1 MAEETTVVETD
12 AVVPEA
18 PAKKS
23 KLPVVLGALLL
34 LAAAVGG
41 GVWFFLSRGSPA
53 EAGGTEAGRTEEA
66 QPATKFVLH
75 LDSFTV
81 NLAGAEQTNFLR
93 ITIDLGLD
101 HVPEGADKEKEKNG
115 KGLPIAQI
123 RDSVLSVLTVC
134 DADELLTPEGKTKL
148 KKDLLQ
154 ALSREVPE
162 IGVREVYFTEFLVQ
176 R

>member
-1 MAEETTVVETD
+1 MAEETTPVETEP
-12 AVVPEA
+12 VVPEA

-23 KLPVVLGALLL
+23 KLPVVMGALLL
-34 LAAAVGG
+34 LAAAAGG
-41 GVWFFLSRGSPA
+41 GAWFFLSRGSAA
-53 EAGGTEAGRTEEA
+53 EAEKTEEA
-66 QPATKFVLH
+66 PPATKFVLH

-81 NLAGAEQTNFLR
+81 NLAGAEQSNFLR

-101 HVPEGADKEKEKNG
+101 HVPDGAEKEKEKNG
-115 KGLPIAQI
+115 RGLPIAQI

-148 KKDLLQ
+148 KKNLVEV
-154 ALSREVPE
+154 LSRNVPE